1 MAIFAGAV
9 DPERYL
15 YHYTT
20 RPAALGSILPQAQL
34 RLGPLT
40 WTNDPR
46 ESQHGLVTLG
56 AGGGD
61 GDVVELLREADRLIK
76 GTAKVA
82 CFSSDDAD
90 AAARPDDA
98 FARGW
103 AHSRM
108 WAQYAAAHSGMCLVF
123 DRAILGRALQALGRG
138 GDLWGGPIV
147 YANRPYL
154 PLDAATLSSEAI
166 RDRGLGGVVEE
177 HVRRHWH
184 ALFFVKNEDWATERE
199 YRWVLRGGDSGPAFC
214 SVSEALVGIVVGPAF
229 PDGDAR
235 VLDEYAERFGVRDAV
250 VRCVW
255 RNGYPS
261 VVQGARGGGG
271 SGR

>member
-1 MAIFAGAV
+1 MALFAGAV

-34 RLGPLT
+34 RLGPLA

-46 ESQHGLVTLG
+46 ESQHGLVSVG
-56 AGGGD
+56 PGMGD
-61 GDVVELLREADRLIK
+61 GDLAELLREADRLIK
-76 GTAKVA
+76 GNAKVA
-82 CFSSDDAD
+82 CFTRDDPD
-90 AAARPDDA
+90 AAADDN

-108 WAQYAAAHSGMCLVF
+108 WAQYAGAHSGLCLIF
-123 DRAILGRALQALGRG
+123 DRAILARSLAGLAETGALW
-138 GDLWGGPIV
+138 DGPVV

-154 PLDAATLSSEAI
+154 ALDAARLSSDAI
-166 RDRGLGGVVEE
+166 RERGLSQVVEE

-184 ALFFVKNEDWATERE
+184 GLFFIKNEDWATERE

-214 SVSEALVGIVVGPAF
+214 SMAGALAGIVLGPAF
-229 PDGDAR
+229 PSGDAP
-235 VLDEYAERFGVRDAV
+235 VLDEYVGRFGVRDAV
-250 VRCVW
+250 GRCVW
-255 RNGYPS
+255 QNGYPS
-261 VVQGARGGGG
+261 LVHAAGA
-271 SGR
+271 GRTTD